1 MSYLLLMQVKKAEPK
16 ARGRHRGAAILMLVD
31 FGLPIGLYYGLRA
44 MDVGYLPSLLISSL
58 VPSASMVVT
67 LVRER
72 KLDSAGLFMT
82 IVMLAGAGLSVIS
95 GSTRLLLAKDA
106 LLMVAVG
113 GWFLVTARGS
123 QPLALRFSRPLL
135 EGRIGAREEPWDD
148 LWARSPDFR
157 RLWRVCT
164 VAWGIGSLVDA
175 VVRVVIV
182 YTFPIDLAV
191 GLGGVQY
198 GIFTVL
204 MLVIVNV
211 YQMRAGLHNPR
222 SALYRQA
229 AADLPGSPLEVG
241 GPK

>member
-1 MSYLLLMQVKKAEPK
+1 MRVKKAGSKAK
-16 ARGRHRGAAILMLVD
+16 ARRRRAATLMLVD

-44 MDVGYLPSLLISSL
+44 MGVGYLPSLLIGSL
-58 VPSASMVVT
+58 VPSAGMVVT

-72 KLDSAGLFMT
+72 KLDSAGFFMT
-82 IVMLAGAGLSVIS
+82 VVMLASAGLSVIS

-113 GWFLVTARGS
+113 GWFLVTVRGS
-123 QPLALRFSRPLL
+123 QPLVLRFSRPLL
-135 EGRIGAREEPWDD
+135 EGRIGAREESWDD

-164 VAWGIGSLVDA
+164 VAWGVGSLVDA

-182 YTFPIDLAV
+182 YTLPIDLAV

-211 YQMRAGLHNPR
+211 HQMRAGLHDPR

-229 AADLPGSPLEVG
+229 GADLAGSPLEAG